1 VAYYVGRAGLGVLG
15 RARDVLARSFMP
27 SAASV
32 ARKLRRCLAFV
43 ALTCA
48 PHAIAQ
54 SPSVALGVS
63 ATDPEPQATLQRSET
78 FYVRVGY
85 QSDRPLRIR
94 IQGLHQGKRVPT
106 MTNPSP
112 RSDPPSG
119 EALVWLASD
128 RPAAIDE
135 IQVSAEDQTTGKV
148 VAQASLPVN
157 LEWTGS
163 PAATPRQVAE
173 WARTMSQAQQQV
185 ISEDMR
191 GYGQS
196 GGFMD
201 TLLGLVMMLSV
212 PGYIAAQVWSL
223 KRLEGGWRKAAWV
236 PAFVMGAALVF
247 SLFALSRSSNLWP
260 IWLILLAPLALIWL
274 AVLMLLNRS
283 MASA

>member
-1 VAYYVGRAGLGVLG
+1 MLHRSIMPFPAS
-15 RARDVLARSFMP
+15 RARTLRSCFALAVVIC
-27 SAASV
+27 AS
-32 ARKLRRCLAFV
+32 
-43 ALTCA
+43 
-48 PHAIAQ
+48 HAVAQ
-54 SPSVALGVS
+54 SPPVVLEVL
-63 ATDPEPQATLQRSET
+63 ATDPASEATLQRGET
-78 FYVRVGY
+78 FYARVAY

-94 IQGLHQGKRVPT
+94 IQGLHQGKPLPT
-106 MTNPSP
+106 MTNPAP
-112 RSDPPSG
+112 RADPPSG

-128 RPAAIDE
+128 QPVAADE
-135 IQVSAEDQTTGKV
+135 IRVSAEDQATGKV
-148 VAQASLPVN
+148 IAQASLPAN
-157 LEWTGS
+157 LEWTGT

-185 ISEDMR
+185 ISEEMR

-236 PAFVMGAALVF
+236 PAFVMGAALAF
-247 SLFALSRSSNLWP
+247 SLFALSRGSNLWP

-283 MASA
+283 AASA